1 VTIERGIAVASL
13 VIAVCAL
20 PQRGM
25 AQDAVLR
32 LTLEEAIA
40 RSERNSHRLAGLQA
54 RVDAAAAS
62 QAGRR
67 AADRPVVALL
77 ASYMRT
83 NHVDEFALMLPN
95 QPLRVLYPDIPDNY
109 RARLDLQWPIYTAG
123 RTAALERAA
132 GAEQEAAA
140 FDVVAAR
147 ADRRLEAVRAFWAL
161 VTARQTEDVVARS
174 LESVDA
180 HVAELRARL
189 EQGLIPP
196 NEVLTAEAQRSRQRL
211 LAIEARNIRGIADA
225 DLRRLIGEDGRGTI
239 EPLVPAPPPPAAAS
253 AIEDGGMEVARSR
266 RAERQALASRVSG
279 ARLLEAA
286 AGAAAR
292 PQVAIGA
299 GYDIARPNLRI
310 FPRLGAWRDSWD
322 VSVNVSWSLWD
333 GGRRRAD
340 EAEAAAGTRAL
351 IARAADFDRDLA
363 FEIEQRRLEAESAD
377 AAIGAAEDGLR
388 AAAEA
393 RRVVGERFNAG
404 VATSTDV
411 LDAQTDVLQAELDRT
426 RAIANARLAR
436 ARFERA
442 LGLH

>member
-1 VTIERGIAVASL
+1 
-13 VIAVCAL
+13 
-20 PQRGM
+20 
-25 AQDAVLR
+25 
-32 LTLEEAIA
+32 
-40 RSERNSHRLAGLQA
+40 
-54 RVDAAAAS
+54 
-62 QAGRR
+62 
-67 AADRPVVALL
+67 
-77 ASYMRT
+77 
-83 NHVDEFALMLPN
+83 
-95 QPLRVLYPDIPDNY
+95 
-109 RARLDLQWPIYTAG
+109 
-123 RTAALERAA
+123 
-132 GAEQEAAA
+132 
-140 FDVVAAR
+140 
-147 ADRRLEAVRAFWAL
+147 
-161 VTARQTEDVVARS
+161 
-174 LESVDA
+174 
-180 HVAELRARL
+180 
-189 EQGLIPP
+189 
-196 NEVLTAEAQRSRQRL
+196 
-211 LAIEARNIRGIADA
+211 
-225 DLRRLIGEDGRGTI
+225 
-239 EPLVPAPPPPAAAS
+239 
-253 AIEDGGMEVARSR
+253 MEVARSR